1 MKSPLIKPA
10 ILIALFFTV
19 ANNAIA
25 QGLQADTSKPLEAEM
40 VVLYNQIFTPQLH
53 LYNGKEYRGY
63 NTRFSENTPYFV
75 NSSLFNGTVI
85 YDGSSYQDVPMQY
98 DMVADDLIILN
109 YNKISKIRLIKD
121 KVRSFTMLGHTFINL
136 PPDSVASTGLA
147 EGFYDLLYIGK
158 TSVLARRTK
167 NIQTFYASTTETKV
181 FSKDQYY
188 VRKNGKYFSVSSKS
202 SFLNQLS
209 DKKKEIKQYIKDN
222 RIKFRKNFENA
233 MVKIMGYYNQ
243 LTNQ

>member
-1 MKSPLIKPA
+1 
-10 ILIALFFTV
+10 
-19 ANNAIA
+19 
-25 QGLQADTSKPLEAEM
+25 
-40 VVLYNQIFTPQLH
+40 
-53 LYNGKEYRGY
+53 
-63 NTRFSENTPYFV
+63 
-75 NSSLFNGTVI
+75 
-85 YDGSSYQDVPMQY
+85 
-98 DMVADDLIILN
+98 
-109 YNKISKIRLIKD
+109 
-121 KVRSFTMLGHTFINL
+121 
-136 PPDSVASTGLA
+136 
-147 EGFYDLLYIGK
+147 
-158 TSVLARRTK
+158 VLARRTK